1 MPRRSKIESKVCD
14 GAYKN
19 LHRRPGQASDS
30 ERRSGTMR
38 AGRGFANG
46 AYHRGPVERS
56 RGIGPAFAGTT
67 LRCFAAPVG
76 PTAAFCNG
84 EFSTSQSLFDAGAF
98 AGQFFRKQHAYEMG
112 RQSEGKKMKHF
123 AAQQNPQNRPC

>member
-1 MPRRSKIESKVCD
+1 MAPTKISIVVPDKRATASAD
-14 GAYKN
+14 
-19 LHRRPGQASDS
+19 PGP
-30 ERRSGTMR
+30 MR

-84 EFSTSQSLFDAGAF
+84 EFAISQSLFDAGAF
-98 AGQFFRKQHAYEMG
+98 AGQFFRKQHADETS
-112 RQSEGKKMKHF
+112 RQSEGNKMKHF
-123 AAQQNPQNRPC
+123 AVQQNPQNRPC